1 MFVELT
7 KEAFDNF
14 KQYLDKNNYSYSA
27 SDVTLP
33 KDSINHIRVDF
44 ESVSP
49 DQVGALAR
57 QIDLAYGLKS
67 AATETDKVRE
77 LTAERE

>member
-14 KQYLDKNNYSYSA
+14 KPYLDKNNYSYST

-33 KDSINHIRVDF
+33 KDSTAHIRVDF
-44 ESVSP
+44 ESVAP
-49 DQVGALAR
+49 DQVSDLAR
-57 QIDLAYGLKS
+57 QIDLAYGLKPV
-67 AATETDKVRE
+67 ATETDKVRE